1 MKRIICLKSLDQPMG
16 IIEMEQSIDTYC
28 RMEFHTKLI
37 LVATDFSEN
46 ALHALKA
53 SVDFLH
59 IPQSRLVVVHVEDV
73 KDNEQLHLVNLKLDT
88 YIKNFFKHNEPVP
101 LPERVVLSSS
111 SVYKAIDDYIHKM
124 DPYMLVVGAKGS
136 SNIRN
141 LHIGSNTVH
150 LLEKATCPV
159 VVVPVSGT

>member
-1 MKRIICLKSLDQPMG
+1 MKSFVQPTI
-16 IIEMEQSIDTYC
+16 IIEWMLYFSEYC
-28 RMEFHTKLI
+28 SMEFHTKLI
-37 LVATDFSEN
+37 IVATDFSEN
-46 ALHALKA
+46 ALYALKA

-59 IPQSRLVVVHVEDV
+59 IPQTRLVVLHVEDV
-73 KDNEQLHLVNLKLDT
+73 TDNDQLHIVHLKLDT

-101 LPERVVLSSS
+101 VPERVVISSN
-111 SVYKAIDDYIHKM
+111 SVYKAIVDYIIKI

-150 LLEKATCPV
+150 FLEKASCPV
-159 VVVPVSGT
+159 LVVPIMNS

>member
-1 MKRIICLKSLDQPMG
+1 MKSFVQPTI
-16 IIEMEQSIDTYC
+16 IIEWTLYFSEYC
-28 RMEFHTKLI
+28 SMEFHTKLI
-37 LVATDFSEN
+37 IVATDFSEN
-46 ALHALKA
+46 ALYALKA

-59 IPQSRLVVVHVEDV
+59 IPQTRLVVIHVEDV
-73 KDNEQLHLVNLKLDT
+73 TDNDQLHIVHLKLDT

-101 LPERVVLSSS
+101 VPERVVISSN
-111 SVYKAIDDYIHKM
+111 SVYKAIVDYIIKM

-150 LLEKATCPV
+150 FLEKASCPV
-159 VVVPVSGT
+159 LVVPIMNS

>member
-1 MKRIICLKSLDQPMG
+1 MKSFVQPTI
-16 IIEMEQSIDTYC
+16 IIEWTLYFSEYC
-28 RMEFHTKLI
+28 SMEFHTKLI

-46 ALHALKA
+46 ALYALKA
-53 SVDFLH
+53 SVDFLQ

-73 KDNEQLHLVNLKLDT
+73 KDNDQLHIVHLKLDT

-101 LPERVVLSSS
+101 VPERVVISSNS
-111 SVYKAIDDYIHKM
+111 FYKAIVDYITKM

-150 LLEKATCPV
+150 FLEKASCPV
-159 VVVPVSGT
+159 LVVPIMNS

>member
-1 MKRIICLKSLDQPMG
+1 
-16 IIEMEQSIDTYC
+16 
-28 RMEFHTKLI
+28 MEFHTKLI

-46 ALHALKA
+46 ALYALKA
-53 SVDFLH
+53 SIDFLQL
-59 IPQSRLVVVHVEDV
+59 PQSRLVVVHVEDV
-73 KDNEQLHLVNLKLDT
+73 KDNDQLHIVHLKLDT

-101 LPERVVLSSS
+101 VPERVVISSN
-111 SVYKAIDDYIHKM
+111 SVYKAIVDYIIKM

-150 LLEKATCPV
+150 FLEKASCPV
-159 VVVPVSGT
+159 LVVPIMNN

>member
-1 MKRIICLKSLDQPMG
+1 MKSFVQPTI
-16 IIEMEQSIDTYC
+16 IIEWTLYYSEYC
-28 RMEFHTKLI
+28 SMEFHTKLI

-46 ALHALKA
+46 ALYALKA
-53 SVDFLH
+53 SVDFLQ

-73 KDNEQLHLVNLKLDT
+73 KDNDQLHIVHLKLDT

-101 LPERVVLSSS
+101 VPERVVISSN
-111 SVYKAIDDYIHKM
+111 SVYKAIVDYITKM

-150 LLEKATCPV
+150 FLEKASCPV
-159 VVVPVSGT
+159 LVVPIMNN

>member
-1 MKRIICLKSLDQPMG
+1 MKSFVQPTI
-16 IIEMEQSIDTYC
+16 IIEWTLYFSEYC
-28 RMEFHTKLI
+28 SMEFHTKLI

-46 ALHALKA
+46 ALYALKA
-53 SVDFLH
+53 SVDFLQ

-73 KDNEQLHLVNLKLDT
+73 KDNDELHIVHLKLDT

-101 LPERVVLSSS
+101 VPERVVISSNS
-111 SVYKAIDDYIHKM
+111 FYKAIVDYITKM

-150 LLEKATCPV
+150 FLEKASCPV
-159 VVVPVSGT
+159 LVVPIMNS

>member
-1 MKRIICLKSLDQPMG
+1 MKSFVQPTI
-16 IIEMEQSIDTYC
+16 IIEWTLYFSEYC
-28 RMEFHTKLI
+28 SMEFHTKLI

-46 ALHALKA
+46 ALYALKA
-53 SVDFLH
+53 SIDFLQL
-59 IPQSRLVVVHVEDV
+59 PQSRLVVVHVEDV
-73 KDNEQLHLVNLKLDT
+73 KDNDQLHIVHLKLDT

-101 LPERVVLSSS
+101 VPERVVISSN
-111 SVYKAIDDYIHKM
+111 SVYKAIVDYIIKM

-150 LLEKATCPV
+150 FLEKASCPV
-159 VVVPVSGT
+159 LVVPIMNN

>member
-1 MKRIICLKSLDQPMG
+1 
-16 IIEMEQSIDTYC
+16 
-28 RMEFHTKLI
+28 MEFHTKLI

-46 ALHALKA
+46 ALYALKA
-53 SVDFLH
+53 SVDFLQ

-73 KDNEQLHLVNLKLDT
+73 KDNDQLHIVHLKLDT

-101 LPERVVLSSS
+101 VPERVVISSN
-111 SVYKAIDDYIHKM
+111 SVYKAIVDYIIKM

-150 LLEKATCPV
+150 FLEKASCPV
-159 VVVPVSGT
+159 LVVPIMNS

>member
-1 MKRIICLKSLDQPMG
+1 MKSFVQPTI
-16 IIEMEQSIDTYC
+16 IIEWTLYFSEYC
-28 RMEFHTKLI
+28 SMEFHTKLI

-46 ALHALKA
+46 ALYALKA
-53 SVDFLH
+53 SVDFLQ
-59 IPQSRLVVVHVEDV
+59 IPQSRLVVIHVEDV
-73 KDNEQLHLVNLKLDT
+73 KDNDQLHIVHLKLDT

-101 LPERVVLSSS
+101 VPERVVISSN
-111 SVYKAIDDYIHKM
+111 SVYKAIVDYIIKM

-150 LLEKATCPV
+150 FLEKASCPV
-159 VVVPVSGT
+159 LVVPIMNS

>member
-1 MKRIICLKSLDQPMG
+1 MKSFVQPTI
-16 IIEMEQSIDTYC
+16 IIEWTLYYSEYC
-28 RMEFHTKLI
+28 SMEFHTKLI

-46 ALHALKA
+46 ALYALKA
-53 SVDFLH
+53 SVDFLQ

-73 KDNEQLHLVNLKLDT
+73 KDNDQLHIVHLKLDT

-101 LPERVVLSSS
+101 VPERVVISSNA
-111 SVYKAIDDYIHKM
+111 VYKAIVDYIIKM

-150 LLEKATCPV
+150 FLEKASCPV
-159 VVVPVSGT
+159 LVVPIMNS

>member
-1 MKRIICLKSLDQPMG
+1 
-16 IIEMEQSIDTYC
+16 
-28 RMEFHTKLI
+28 
-37 LVATDFSEN
+37 
-46 ALHALKA
+46 
-53 SVDFLH
+53 
-59 IPQSRLVVVHVEDV
+59 
-73 KDNEQLHLVNLKLDT
+73 
-88 YIKNFFKHNEPVP
+88 
-101 LPERVVLSSS
+101 
-111 SVYKAIDDYIHKM
+111 VYKAIDDYIHKM

>member
-1 MKRIICLKSLDQPMG
+1 MKSFVQPTI
-16 IIEMEQSIDTYC
+16 IIEWTLYFSEYC
-28 RMEFHTKLI
+28 SMEFHTKLI

-46 ALHALKA
+46 ALYALKA
-53 SVDFLH
+53 SIDFLQ
-59 IPQSRLVVVHVEDV
+59 IPQSRLVVIHVEDV
-73 KDNEQLHLVNLKLDT
+73 KDNDQLHIVHLKLDT

-101 LPERVVLSSS
+101 VPERVVISSN
-111 SVYKAIDDYIHKM
+111 SVYKAIVDYITKM

-150 LLEKATCPV
+150 FLEKASCPV
-159 VVVPVSGT
+159 LVVPIMNS

>member
-1 MKRIICLKSLDQPMG
+1 MKSFVQPTI
-16 IIEMEQSIDTYC
+16 IIEWTLYFSEYC
-28 RMEFHTKLI
+28 SMEFHTKLI

-46 ALHALKA
+46 ALYALKA
-53 SVDFLH
+53 SIDFLQ

-73 KDNEQLHLVNLKLDT
+73 KDNDQLHIVHLKLDT

-101 LPERVVLSSS
+101 VPERVVISSN
-111 SVYKAIDDYIHKM
+111 SVYKAIVDYITKM

-150 LLEKATCPV
+150 FLEKASCPV
-159 VVVPVSGT
+159 LVVPIMNS

>member
-1 MKRIICLKSLDQPMG
+1 MKSFVQPTI
-16 IIEMEQSIDTYC
+16 IIEWTLYFSEYC
-28 RMEFHTKLI
+28 IMEFHTKLI

-46 ALHALKA
+46 ALYALKA
-53 SVDFLH
+53 SVDFLQ

-73 KDNEQLHLVNLKLDT
+73 KDNDQLHIVHLKLDT

-101 LPERVVLSSS
+101 VPERVVISSN
-111 SVYKAIDDYIHKM
+111 SVYKAIVDYITKM

-150 LLEKATCPV
+150 FLEKASCPV
-159 VVVPVSGT
+159 LVVPIMNN

>member
-1 MKRIICLKSLDQPMG
+1 MHQIIANCN
-16 IIEMEQSIDTYC
+16 
-28 RMEFHTKLI
+28 MEFHTKLI

-53 SVDFLH
+53 SIDFLH
-59 IPQSRLVVVHVEDV
+59 IPQSRLVVLHVEDV
-73 KDNEQLHLVNLKLDT
+73 KDNEQLHLVNHKLDA
-88 YIKNFFKHNEPVP
+88 YIKNFFKFNEPIPV
-101 LPERVVLSSS
+101 PERVILSNA
-111 SVYKAIDDYIHKM
+111 SVYKAIVDYIQKM
-124 DPYMLVVGAKGS
+124 DPYMLVIGAKGS

-159 VVVPVSGT
+159 LVVPIMEA

>member
-1 MKRIICLKSLDQPMG
+1 MKSFVQPTI
-16 IIEMEQSIDTYC
+16 IIEWTLYFSEYC
-28 RMEFHTKLI
+28 SMEFHTKLI

-46 ALHALKA
+46 ALYALKA
-53 SVDFLH
+53 SVDFLQ

-73 KDNEQLHLVNLKLDT
+73 KDNDQLHIVHLKLDT

-101 LPERVVLSSS
+101 VPERVVISSN
-111 SVYKAIDDYIHKM
+111 SVYKAIVDYITKM

-150 LLEKATCPV
+150 FLEKASCPV
-159 VVVPVSGT
+159 LVVPIMNN